1 MLKVYRDDSGV
12 VVHEVSEPVSE
23 AAGQVECLID
33 GLRRLDI
40 AQQHTAQHL
49 LSADIFNL
57 YGYQTVGFAMGEA
70 YSTIDIDGGQWDW
83 ERSENTERMMLE
95 QLMDRVE
102 VEILDIPKSDIHL

>member
-1 MLKVYRDDSGV
+1 MEKTLFYPDSEGGQLGDRGKIGNANVLKVYRDDSGV

-23 AAGQVECLID
+23 ASGQVECLID

-70 YSTIDIDGGQWDW
+70 YSTIDIDGGQ
-83 ERSENTERMMLE
+83 
-95 QLMDRVE
+95 
-102 VEILDIPKSDIHL
+102 